1 MSFEFGVYTF
11 GDLNHDPHSGRP
23 IGAKQRLEEI
33 IAAAKL
39 AEEAGLD
46 VFGVGEHHT
55 PNFAVTA
62 PPVVLA
68 AIARHTKRIK
78 LTSATTVLSTADP
91 VRLFEDFATLDLLS
105 DGRAELIAGRGAMAF
120 LDTYRVFG
128 YELADYDALFEEKIG
143 LLLQINAQEKLSWNG
158 RFRPELIEAGIA
170 PRPLGGKL
178 PLWIGVGRT
187 PESAE
192 RAGRLGTGLSFAQ
205 LTGDT
210 NRLKPLA
217 EAYREA
223 GQAAG
228 YTPDQL
234 PIAVCGHGYIAPTS
248 QQALDEYFPY
258 HANYFEHIMQKR
270 NPADRLSR
278 EQFEQSTSANEALAV
293 GSPQQIVEKILYQ
306 HERIGHNRYLLQ
318 LDIGGVPYAKV
329 ARSIELL
336 ATEVVPAVRRA
347 LRETTTAAVEETGEP
362 LR

>member
-1 MSFEFGVYTF
+1 MAADKEEQRLSFEFGVYTF
-11 GDLNHDPHSGRP
+11 GDLTRDPHSGRP
-23 IGAKQRLEEI
+23 ISAKQRLEEI
-33 IAAAKL
+33 IAAARL

-78 LTSATTVLSTADP
+78 LTSATTVLSTVDP
-91 VRLFEDFATLDLLS
+91 VRLYEDFATLDLLS
-105 DGRAELIAGRGAMAF
+105 DGRAEIIAGRGAMAF
-120 LDTYRVFG
+120 LDTYRLFG
-128 YELADYDALFEEKIG
+128 YELDDYDELFQERID
-143 LLLQINAQEKLSWNG
+143 LLLQINNKESVSWKG
-158 RFRPELIEAGIA
+158 RFRPELIEAGVA

-192 RAGRLGTGLSFAQ
+192 RAGRLGTGLTFAQ
-205 LTGDT
+205 LSGDPS
-210 NRLKPLA
+210 RLKPLA
-217 EAYREA
+217 DAYRAA
-223 GQAAG
+223 GKSAG
-228 YTPDQL
+228 YTPEQL
-234 PIAVCGHGYIAPTS
+234 PIAVCGHGYIAPTPRE
-248 QQALDEYFPY
+248 ALDEYLPY

-278 EQFEQSTSANEALAV
+278 EEFEQSTGPNYALAV
-293 GSPQQIVEKILYQ
+293 GSPEQIVEKILYQ
-306 HERIGHNRYLLQ
+306 HELIGHSRYILQ

-336 ATEVVPAVRRA
+336 AAEVMPVVRRE
-347 LRETTTAAVEETGEP
+347 LSRQ
-362 LR
+362 